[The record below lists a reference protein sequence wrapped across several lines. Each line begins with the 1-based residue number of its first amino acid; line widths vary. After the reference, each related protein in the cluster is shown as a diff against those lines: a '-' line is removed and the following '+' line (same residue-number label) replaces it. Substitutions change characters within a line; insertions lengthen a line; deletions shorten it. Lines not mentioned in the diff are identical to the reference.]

1 MPFLFTHTAPPTQN
15 PTHPI
20 FPSGS
25 GRILSPVSSP
35 TPPTAGAGPAWKYLY
50 EPTGE
55 LIGRSE
61 GLAVASLDMF
71 LSGAFSSASSTSSS
85 NEEGKQ
91 LRVDSIALKNLTTQT
106 IREGLQGETMT
117 GLEGRAGLLIRLGEA
132 LEARPEVFKDE
143 QGVFRPGNMV
153 DWLYPETPSD
163 GTPKIQVG
171 KLWEVVMDGFGP
183 IWPASSE
190 RTTLDGVSL
199 GDAWKC
205 GVLAKE
211 EPEVGGAAGM

>member
-1 MPFLFTHTAPPTQN
+1 
-15 PTHPI
+15 
-20 FPSGS
+20 
-25 GRILSPVSSP
+25 
-35 TPPTAGAGPAWKYLY
+35 
-50 EPTGE
+50 
-55 LIGRSE
+55 
-61 GLAVASLDMF
+61 MF
-71 LSGAFSSASSTSSS
+71 LSGAFSSSSSASSTSSS
-85 NEEGKQ
+85 NSTSNSNDANKDKE

-143 QGVFRPGNMV
+143 QGVFRPGDMV
-153 DWLYPETPSD
+153 DWLYPDSANETSTETEPTGSAAK
-163 GTPKIQVG
+163 KIQVG

-183 IWPASSE
+183 IWPANSE
-190 RTTLDGVSL
+190 RTSLEGVSL

-205 GVLAKE
+205 AVLAKE

>member
-1 MPFLFTHTAPPTQN
+1 
-15 PTHPI
+15 
-20 FPSGS
+20 
-25 GRILSPVSSP
+25 
-35 TPPTAGAGPAWKYLY
+35 
-50 EPTGE
+50 
-55 LIGRSE
+55 
-61 GLAVASLDMF
+61 VASLDMF

-85 NEEGKQ
+85 NDANKE
-91 LRVDSIALKNLTTQT
+91 RVDSIALKNLTTQT

-153 DWLYPETPSD
+153 DYLYPEGSTNETSTETETQTPTR
-163 GTPKIQVG
+163 TPKIQVG

-190 RTTLDGVSL
+190 RTSLDGVSL

-205 GVLAKE
+205 AVLAE
-211 EPEVGGAAGM
+211 QEPEVGGAAGM

>member
-1 MPFLFTHTAPPTQN
+1 M
-15 PTHPI
+15 
-20 FPSGS
+20 
-25 GRILSPVSSP
+25 
-35 TPPTAGAGPAWKYLY
+35 
-50 EPTGE
+50 
-55 LIGRSE
+55 
-61 GLAVASLDMF
+61 ASLDMF

>member
-1 MPFLFTHTAPPTQN
+1 
-15 PTHPI
+15 
-20 FPSGS
+20 
-25 GRILSPVSSP
+25 
-35 TPPTAGAGPAWKYLY
+35 
-50 EPTGE
+50 
-55 LIGRSE
+55 
-61 GLAVASLDMF
+61 MF
-71 LSGAFSSASSTSSS
+71 LSGAFSSSSSTTSSS
-85 NEEGKQ
+85 NSNDANKDKE
-91 LRVDSIALKNLTTQT
+91 RVDSIALKNLTTQT
-106 IREGLQGETMT
+106 IREGLQGEKMT

-153 DWLYPETPSD
+153 DWLYPENSTS
-163 GTPKIQVG
+163 TNETSTQTETETQTRTRKIQVG

-190 RTTLDGVSL
+190 RTNLDGVSL

-205 GVLAKE
+205 AVLAEE

>member
-1 MPFLFTHTAPPTQN
+1 
-15 PTHPI
+15 
-20 FPSGS
+20 
-25 GRILSPVSSP
+25 
-35 TPPTAGAGPAWKYLY
+35 
-50 EPTGE
+50 
-55 LIGRSE
+55 
-61 GLAVASLDMF
+61 VASLDMF

-85 NEEGKQ
+85 NDANKE
-91 LRVDSIALKNLTTQT
+91 RVDSIALKNLTTQT
-106 IREGLQGETMT
+106 IREGLQGEKMT

-153 DWLYPETPSD
+153 DWLYPEGATSETSTQTETETPTGSAA
-163 GTPKIQVG
+163 KIQVG

-183 IWPASSE
+183 IWPASPE
-190 RTTLDGVSL
+190 RTNLDGVSL

-205 GVLAKE
+205 AVLAEE

>member
-1 MPFLFTHTAPPTQN
+1 
-15 PTHPI
+15 
-20 FPSGS
+20 
-25 GRILSPVSSP
+25 
-35 TPPTAGAGPAWKYLY
+35 
-50 EPTGE
+50 
-55 LIGRSE
+55 
-61 GLAVASLDMF
+61 VASLDMF

-85 NEEGKQ
+85 NDANKE
-91 LRVDSIALKNLTTQT
+91 RVDSIALKNLTTQT

-132 LEARPEVFKDE
+132 LEARPEVFKDS

-153 DWLYPETPSD
+153 DYLYPESDDISEETP
-163 GTPKIQVG
+163 TPKIQVG

-190 RTTLDGVSL
+190 RTNLEGVSL

-205 GVLAKE
+205 AVLAEE